1 MPTYEYRCEKGHDF
15 ETFQRMSDPP
25 LTECPE
31 CGAPAVRKISAGT
44 GLVFKGSGFYITD
57 YKRADEKKAADRKK
71 AGESGSS
78 GESASSGETKKDA
91 SGSGASSTD
100 GAGSSE
106 SASKPKSGGGKGAKE
121 GD

>member
-15 ETFQRMSDPP
+15 EAFQKMSDPP

-31 CGAPAVRKISAGT
+31 CGAPAERRISAGT

-71 AGESGSS
+71 ASESGSS
-78 GESASSGETKKDA
+78 GEGKKDA
-91 SGSGASSTD
+91 SASDTSSASGGSGSSD
-100 GAGSSE
+100 
-106 SASKPKSGGGKGAKE
+106 SASKPKSGGGKGAKA
-121 GD
+121 DD

>member
-15 ETFQRMSDPP
+15 EAFQRMSDPP

-31 CGAPAVRKISAGT
+31 CGAAAERRISAGT

-71 AGESGSS
+71 SGESRSS
-78 GESASSGETKKDA
+78 GEGKKDA
-91 SGSGASSTD
+91 SGSGASSTS
-100 GAGSSE
+100 GGSGSGGSGSGE
-106 SASKPKSGGGKGAKE
+106 SSSTSTSGGGKRAKA
-121 GD
+121 DD